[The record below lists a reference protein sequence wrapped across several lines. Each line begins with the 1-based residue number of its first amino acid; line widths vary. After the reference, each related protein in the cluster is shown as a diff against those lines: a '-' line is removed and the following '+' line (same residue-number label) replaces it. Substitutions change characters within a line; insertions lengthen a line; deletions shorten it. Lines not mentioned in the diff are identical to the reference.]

1 MDAFIV
7 ERLGNRL
14 NTLLK
19 GKRLTQAFTTSL
31 IDLFLVF
38 EDVPVKVSFFEGAA
52 FFQFPELEKLQKK
65 NRLPI
70 YKSALGATVSQVV
83 TYPYDRQFK
92 LVLEHG
98 EELSFYLFGRF
109 SQITHYQ
116 NRHWQETFPVKSSR
130 VEYSTEKTG
139 LQDNLELEN
148 LKFLPQSIRTK
159 LNESGYQNLDYDAK
173 QSIIEDCRGDLL
185 RSNLYI
191 NKGKKYTLDYGQGE
205 ENIASF
211 REVDNALDQFS
222 RLYIAHQVY
231 KQIKGQHLSLL
242 QRELK
247 SLQQKRKSADKR
259 ISQLNKASS
268 YKEKA
273 DLLMANLWQI
283 EKGKKEVLLTSFDG
297 EKEVQIKLKPILS
310 PQDNA
315 SIYYKKSKNEG
326 KQRQYAQ
333 KYLNE
338 ITLKLEQKE
347 KEIDEYEKT
356 DSLKDLRKQASAKQ
370 VNKTSRV
377 PYQKREVD
385 GFEIRIGKGA
395 KDNDELLRSHTT
407 KTDLWLHAKD
417 VSGSHVIIRNPA
429 TKQIPNSTLEKVAAI
444 AAYYS
449 KSKNETLAAVM
460 YTDRKFVRKP
470 KGATPGLVKVDRHE
484 TVLVEPADL
493 HK

>member
-52 FFQFPELEKLQKK
+52 FFQSPELEKLQKK
-65 NRLPI
+65 NRLLI

-173 QSIIEDCRGDLL
+173 QFIIEDCRGDLL

-211 REVDNALDQFS
+211 REVDNALDQF
-222 RLYIAHQVY
+222 
-231 KQIKGQHLSLL
+231 
-242 QRELK
+242 
-247 SLQQKRKSADKR
+247 
-259 ISQLNKASS
+259 
-268 YKEKA
+268 
-273 DLLMANLWQI
+273 
-283 EKGKKEVLLTSFDG
+283 
-297 EKEVQIKLKPILS
+297 
-310 PQDNA
+310 
-315 SIYYKKSKNEG
+315 
-326 KQRQYAQ
+326 
-333 KYLNE
+333 
-338 ITLKLEQKE
+338 
-347 KEIDEYEKT
+347 
-356 DSLKDLRKQASAKQ
+356 
-370 VNKTSRV
+370 
-377 PYQKREVD
+377 
-385 GFEIRIGKGA
+385 
-395 KDNDELLRSHTT
+395 
-407 KTDLWLHAKD
+407 
-417 VSGSHVIIRNPA
+417 
-429 TKQIPNSTLEKVAAI
+429 
-444 AAYYS
+444 
-449 KSKNETLAAVM
+449 
-460 YTDRKFVRKP
+460 
-470 KGATPGLVKVDRHE
+470 
-484 TVLVEPADL
+484 
-493 HK
+493 